1 MLLLIWKTPALDI
14 AYITGYGSGYDGVE
28 IGVTAQE
35 TGREILS
42 YAQEVVDDKHLT
54 VDTAAG
60 TDAYDGYRDLG
71 GNARGKIGRN
81 LFEHYGE
88 ASRLLQ

>member
-1 MLLLIWKTPALDI
+1 M
-14 AYITGYGSGYDGVE
+14 
-28 IGVTAQE
+28 
-35 TGREILS
+35 
-42 YAQEVVDDKHLT
+42 DKHLT

-88 ASRLLQ
+88 ASRLLQKVCVVQELFGLGLLLGTDVIGAELMY